1 MYYHDICDLICHGSF
16 VISFVFPRPI
26 TQIGSKLDALRKLP
40 NSTHPASN
48 FQLFPQRK
56 DGSGE

>member
-1 MYYHDICDLICHGSF
+1 MKAF

-26 TQIGSKLDALRKLP
+26 TQIGSKLDALRKFP

-48 FQLFPQRK
+48 FQLFPQRE